1 MRNIFKGKVGSI
13 PNQQQNYQY
22 DAESVRRAT
31 CLRRIFAFV
40 IGLIVIF
47 GTVTFIVWLILRPQL
62 PEFRVDSL
70 SISNFTLDNDLLI
83 SFTSEIKL
91 TAKNPNKKMKLGY
104 DHIETA
110 IYYQS
115 YSLSETTVVP
125 FYQGTKNETSLTAR
139 FAAAG
144 SFLEKVAVDEIT
156 GERGKNDNV
165 NFNLRML
172 SRVRFE
178 AKVWRTR
185 RRFLKVFCGDLVL
198 GLPTSGRSGVLTG
211 GPRQCRVEA
220 FPLSL
225 NHQNRFLSPF
235 SPLSSLI
242 SLCFSP
248 LSLSLRHCS
257 LLRRELPAVVPLTS
271 LRSRHRLPSVLP
283 LSLASPIADGQGW
296 SASPATSL
304 PLIPLSRFRQRTAK
318 KEPPLQIFSGP
329 FCCWLGVEP
338 TRNFKKNIK

>member
-1 MRNIFKGKVGSI
+1 MADGRRFKFDELFWWDTTSTKVVRENHVPKSPVGVVILVVQSDKSLDLSVEQKIFVSCTHVDSI

-22 DAESVRRAT
+22 DAKSVRRAT

-47 GTVTFIVWLILRPQL
+47 GTATFIVWLILRPQL

-70 SISNFTLDNDLLI
+70 SISNFTLGNDLLI

-115 YSLSETTVVP
+115 YSLSETTVAP
-125 FYQGTKNETSLTAR
+125 FYQGTKNETSLTVR

-198 GLPTSGRSGVLTG
+198 GLPTSGRSEVLTG
-211 GPRQCRVEA
+211 GPRQCCFKVCCATVSISPEC
-220 FPLSL
+220 LS
-225 NHQNRFLSPF
+225 
-235 SPLSSLI
+235 
-242 SLCFSP
+242 
-248 LSLSLRHCS
+248 
-257 LLRRELPAVVPLTS
+257 
-271 LRSRHRLPSVLP
+271 
-283 LSLASPIADGQGW
+283 D
-296 SASPATSL
+296 
-304 PLIPLSRFRQRTAK
+304 
-318 KEPPLQIFSGP
+318 
-329 FCCWLGVEP
+329 
-338 TRNFKKNIK
+338 